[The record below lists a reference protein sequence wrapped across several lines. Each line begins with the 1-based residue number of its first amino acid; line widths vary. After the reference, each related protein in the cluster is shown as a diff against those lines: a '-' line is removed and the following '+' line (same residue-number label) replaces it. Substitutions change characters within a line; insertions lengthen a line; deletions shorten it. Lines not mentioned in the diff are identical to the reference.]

1 MGYIS
6 DKSCKLVKDMSRLM
20 PASIGE
26 MHEIQAE
33 EFVSEL
39 YELNHILNPSDS
51 TLDRDMIEVLMEKR
65 ERKKSQK
72 VSVPGQQQEENAE
85 EQEYLPSRERF

>member
-1 MGYIS
+1 
-6 DKSCKLVKDMSRLM
+6 
-20 PASIGE
+20 
-26 MHEIQAE
+26 MHDIRAD

-65 ERKKSQK
+65 EGQETQK
-72 VSVPGQQQEENAE
+72 LLGPAHPSDEEIPK
-85 EQEYLPSRERF
+85 EYLPSRDRV